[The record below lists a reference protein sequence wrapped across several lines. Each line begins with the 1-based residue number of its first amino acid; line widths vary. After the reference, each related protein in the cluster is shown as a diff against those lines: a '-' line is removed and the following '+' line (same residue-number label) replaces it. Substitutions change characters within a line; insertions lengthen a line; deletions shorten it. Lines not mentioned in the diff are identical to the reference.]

1 MENTTKSREK
11 KQKDKYDH
19 SIADIFIENAT
30 VITLDEQR
38 RVIRDGGVVIEGNR
52 IKDIGKS
59 SELQKRYKA
68 ARIINGKDRVILP
81 GFIDSHVHANQ
92 SFVKSLIHGEPYLY
106 WSRIFRPFE
115 YVMTEEDSY
124 IATLLHILTSIRM
137 GITCFVETGSYY
149 PDVMGQAVVETGMR
163 CVLSRLTMDT
173 KGDLPH
179 TQQGILPDETTEEGL
194 QRSSEFVERWHGQG
208 DGRIRAWLSMHMLQ
222 ICSDDL
228 YCGAKKLADKYGVGV
243 QTHLGSVRAETDY
256 SLLRWGRRPI
266 EHLDDL
272 GVLGPKFL
280 IHHGVLC
287 SDSDIRKLAEREVG
301 VVHCPNAAVMSKQ
314 GIARI
319 PQMIDAGVTVAL
331 GGDGYFVDHLELM
344 KFAEAMLIPH
354 WGERYNDPNVLLPET
369 LLEMGTLN
377 GAKAVSWDDE
387 IGSLKA
393 GKRADL
399 IIMRLGQAHQTPHW
413 DLLAEVVHHSYAS
426 DIETV
431 IVDGKILMED
441 RKVLVLDEEEILRK
455 SQTHATRVFREG
467 VELGLIRKFQ
477 KLERWPF
484 V

>member
-228 YCGAKKLADKYGVGV
+228 YCGAKKLADKYGAACR
-243 QTHLGSVRAETDY
+243 HISVRFAPRRIIRCFAGVATDRASGRSRGPRTKVFNTSWG
-256 SLLRWGRRPI
+256 SLLRLRYQ
-266 EHLDDL
+266 
-272 GVLGPKFL
+272 K
-280 IHHGVLC
+280 
-287 SDSDIRKLAEREVG
+287 
-301 VVHCPNAAVMSKQ
+301 
-314 GIARI
+314 
-319 PQMIDAGVTVAL
+319 AG
-331 GGDGYFVDHLELM
+331 
-344 KFAEAMLIPH
+344 
-354 WGERYNDPNVLLPET
+354 GERSWRCPLPQRGRHVQARNRQDP
-369 LLEMGTLN
+369 
-377 GAKAVSWDDE
+377 ADD
-387 IGSLKA
+387 
-393 GKRADL
+393 
-399 IIMRLGQAHQTPHW
+399 
-413 DLLAEVVHHSYAS
+413 
-426 DIETV
+426 
-431 IVDGKILMED
+431 
-441 RKVLVLDEEEILRK
+441 
-455 SQTHATRVFREG
+455 
-467 VELGLIRKFQ
+467 
-477 KLERWPF
+477 
-484 V
+484 